1 MTKEQTINKQILDMF
16 NDSTYQ
22 GLKAYYEKTT
32 VFNVLGVERN
42 ETRHSAFLCWLFN
55 SNASHG
61 LGEEPMKKLLR
72 LYATKMNVDDSFRIM
87 LMTGNYHLEL
97 TDIVTEKSTSDERA
111 DKAKR
116 KDRMD
121 VWATMTLKD
130 SAGNDQ
136 SLALVIENKIYS
148 GEEDTQT
155 KRYHQ
160 YVASVCGEDVKPIE
174 IFLTPSEAKGP
185 ACDTFV
191 HITYQELLDSVIQPL
206 ALLEMPDDALLIISD
221 YIRNLS
227 KPSTS
232 TDGKTYTVLATSS
245 TEKAKLMDFLK
256 KYSQLFHLALV
267 AGNRQKVGKDNQ
279 CRELINGS
287 DDLELLAALWHS
299 NEDLF
304 KAVLSVLKENPS
316 EMTFSPDIYDSVFKE
331 TNRDTTKYNVL
342 CNRQYVGWHLNQAK
356 TALHIFR
363 AYLQNNPGASLQQ
376 LREAFPRELNNYSY
390 FQNLIDLVK
399 SNYPYIEIE
408 EY

>member
-206 ALLEMPDDALLIISD
+206 ALLEMPDEALLIISD